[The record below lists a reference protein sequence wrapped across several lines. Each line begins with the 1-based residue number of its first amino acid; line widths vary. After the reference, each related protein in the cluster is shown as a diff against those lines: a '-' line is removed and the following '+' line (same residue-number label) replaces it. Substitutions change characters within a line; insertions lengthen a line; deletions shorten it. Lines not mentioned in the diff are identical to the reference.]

1 MHSITSIFMHIYI
14 YVACS
19 MFMCITVN
27 LGLVP
32 TSPVSLLTV
41 ENSLNSPQF
50 FKKKKKKK
58 V

>member
-19 MFMCITVN
+19 MFMCIIVN

-41 ENSLNSPQF
+41 ENSLKLATVLF
-50 FKKKKKKK
+50 LKK